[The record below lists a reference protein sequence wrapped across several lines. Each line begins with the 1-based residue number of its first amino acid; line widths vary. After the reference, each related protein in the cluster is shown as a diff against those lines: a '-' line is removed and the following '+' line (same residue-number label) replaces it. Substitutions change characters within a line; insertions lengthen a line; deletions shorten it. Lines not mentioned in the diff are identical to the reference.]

1 MKKTSF
7 GFKRQG
13 NNFPQIAVAG
23 FFMRGALM
31 AAVAF
36 GLFFA
41 SSSAQAAMVING
53 VNFTTVYDGNALPQ
67 NSTPA
72 WSASGTNASV
82 NAGVLTINTTA
93 AQSTYYTTGGATGWS
108 PTTDGSTVEFGLQV
122 GSVASG
128 ATYTTSMG
136 LYNGVKAYSLSFTDT
151 GIVVSNSFGTFAL
164 DTTSDFVT
172 YRFVLS
178 ANALASQ
185 TASLYVN
192 NSSTALFSGYAGGGD
207 SKNNFIRFGD
217 ASGSA
222 GGIAKYDYVAF
233 TNAGAYAPV
242 PEPATVG
249 LALLGLGIFAA
260 RRRHQSVA

>member
-1 MKKTSF
+1 
-7 GFKRQG
+7 
-13 NNFPQIAVAG
+13 
-23 FFMRGALM
+23 M

-72 WSASGTNASV
+72 WSAAGTNASV

-93 AQSTYYTTGGATGWS
+93 AQSTYYTTGPATGWS
-108 PTTDGSTVEFGLQV
+108 PTNDGSTVEFGLQV

-128 ATYTTSMG
+128 ATYTTSMS

-178 ANALASQ
+178 ADALASQ

-192 NSSTALFSGYAGGGD
+192 NSSTALFSGYAGGGA
-207 SKNNFIRFGD
+207 SLNFIRFGD
-217 ASGSA
+217 ASGIA

-260 RRRHQSVA
+260 RRRRQSVA